1 MDVLCFLE
9 LVRHPQKSSL
19 ISIILEKELDSQN
32 VGRRL
37 DTGVDLMVSIFTF
50 SIYISS
56 SSSFSGGISWS
67 QLCLASSVHRCS
79 ELRFQDSKSLDI
91 NWDRGKAVILQSKG
105 RVSIYKFVFQT
116 VIKTV
121 IPNTTTK
128 LKILNWKNVMI

>member
-1 MDVLCFLE
+1 MGVLCFLE

-19 ISIILEKELDSQN
+19 ISINLEKELDSQN

-37 DTGVDLMVSIFTF
+37 DRGVDLMVSIFTF

-56 SSSFSGGISWS
+56 SSSFLGGVSWS
-67 QLCLASSVHRCS
+67 QLCLASSVHRRS
-79 ELRFQDSKSLDI
+79 EIRFQDSKSLDI

-116 VIKTV
+116 AIKTV
-121 IPNTTTK
+121 IPNTTAK